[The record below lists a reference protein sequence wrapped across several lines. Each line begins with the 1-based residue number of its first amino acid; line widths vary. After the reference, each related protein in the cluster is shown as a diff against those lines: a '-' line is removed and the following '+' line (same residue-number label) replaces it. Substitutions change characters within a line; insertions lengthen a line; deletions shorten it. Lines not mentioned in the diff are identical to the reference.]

1 MDKLTSDNKL
11 MASVDLKN
19 WANLSRSVLNG
30 IVGDY
35 LEKEH
40 NPLAIDMAFYQQN
53 IPLLLDDTL
62 AQQVLQGSGS
72 VKAEKALSNKIIVL
86 THGLTNLETIWDLK
100 PDSLG
105 GESEGESSSNG
116 RSSDDDEALSE
127 KDNYGRRLQEE
138 FGFTPFLLALQH
150 RLID

>member
-72 VKAEKALSNKIIVL
+72 VKAEKALS
-86 THGLTNLETIWDLK
+86 
-100 PDSLG
+100 
-105 GESEGESSSNG
+105 
-116 RSSDDDEALSE
+116 
-127 KDNYGRRLQEE
+127 
-138 FGFTPFLLALQH
+138 
-150 RLID
+150 